1 MGLRDRVAHETSIW
15 IELAKAVPSVVT
27 AITAIVGVVI
37 AARGLTRW
45 REELIGKRKTELA
58 EQALIAFYEARDVF
72 LWVRSRGIFG
82 GEGGSRTPADG
93 ESKTQQEKRNTY
105 FIPIE
110 RLTREKELFARI
122 QSLRYAFAA
131 HFGEAVGGAF
141 QAIWDIHNDI
151 GSSASVLIHITH
163 DDSDHVGAFQDSAE
177 PLLKTIGW
185 GPADR
190 PDDIDRKIDRAVQEI
205 EKVCRPVLTGS
216 SP

>member
-1 MGLRDRVAHETSIW
+1 MGNRDRLAYEASIW
-15 IELAKAVPSVVT
+15 IDLAKAIPSVVT

-37 AARGLTRW
+37 GARGLTRW
-45 REELIGKRKTELA
+45 REELIGKRKAELA

-72 LWVRSRGIFG
+72 MWVRSRGIFG
-82 GEGGSRTPADG
+82 GEGGSRAPEDG

-131 HFGEAVGGAF
+131 HFGEATSESF
-141 QAIWDIHNDI
+141 KAIWDVHNDI

-163 DDSDHVGAFQDSAE
+163 DDNDHVGAFQDSAAA
-177 PLLKTIGW
+177 LLKTIGW
-185 GPADR
+185 GTADR
-190 PDDIDRKIDRAVQEI
+190 PDDIDRKIDKAIQGI
-205 EKVCRPVLTGS
+205 EKVCRTVLTGS
-216 SP
+216 SS